1 MIELFAEKK
10 DCCGCGACMNICPK
24 TAIHMEK
31 DEYGFVYPKIDT
43 ENVSSAVPVKRYVH
57 FKMNQPENSHREYM
71 RLQVRIMTL

>member
-43 ENVSSAVPVKRYVH
+43 EKCVECGACKRYVH